1 MTLHITHDTITT
13 SVVVQT
19 SSIVDN
25 ININNKKKGENMTK
39 KDIILKISEDTG
51 FKQVDVKDVVQRTFD
66 IITESLSRGEK
77 VELRNFGIF
86 KVKTRK
92 GRLGRNPRTGES
104 VTIPDKKVV
113 SFKAGMKMKDDVEE
127 KSTQV

>member
-1 MTLHITHDTITT
+1 
-13 SVVVQT
+13 
-19 SSIVDN
+19 
-25 ININNKKKGENMTK
+25 MTK
-39 KDIILKISEDTG
+39 KDIIMKIAEETNL
-51 FKQVDVKDVVQRTFD
+51 KQVEVKEVVQRTFD
-66 IITESLSRGEK
+66 MIIESLRQGDK

-113 SFKAGMKMKDDVEE
+113 SFKPGMKMKTDVEDADTSDLE
-127 KSTQV
+127 QNV